1 MWGKKQTNLTPLQE
15 DCREIVC
22 LLEASIWNIVDTQNH
37 HQVMTSTTSSSVN
50 SNSKPSLRDAI
61 EVILSSSEDELENER
76 IQELHDLLLKR
87 LNTHQDENEVD
98 ENEVEAVVPRATTAM
113 TTVTT
118 TGVDEELSMEESNLL
133 YTRPLDFKDDIP
145 DITFQIRKHSNK
157 SLLRYSQE
165 MERDIYFDFCPL
177 DEDEDDS

>member
-22 LLEASIWNIVDTQNH
+22 LLEASIWNIVDAQNH
-37 HQVMTSTTSSSVN
+37 HQVMTSSSSSSSVS
-50 SNSKPSLRDAI
+50 SNSKSKSSLREAI
-61 EVILSSSEDELENER
+61 EVILSSSEDELENGR
-76 IQELHDLLLKR
+76 IQEFNDLLKSFY
-87 LNTHQDENEVD
+87 THQEEEDEEDIV
-98 ENEVEAVVPRATTAM
+98 AAAA
-113 TTVTT
+113 
-118 TGVDEELSMEESNLL
+118 GVNEELSMEESNLL

-157 SLLRYSQE
+157 SSLRYSQE